1 MSTGFSQTTGI
12 DTGSLEDMLGGGEIR
27 SRVIPGLAAVVATP
41 ASADVPAYGAGT
53 IGNANGDGNGNGHR
67 NTAIPVID
75 TAARIAALTGEAPP
89 VTHAAIAAAIAG
101 TVPAATTGA
110 PSAAAAGAAPAVMIL
125 DGTPDHASLAMHTKR
140 SLRTAAPL
148 LAADAMALAA
158 AGLMTQLLLR
168 LLGLDVSD
176 VLGAAA
182 PLALVPLVI
191 GYWICGLYSEVWVHP
206 ALELRQATHVTTV
219 ALLAAA
225 LAGWWSPPLAAWCAA
240 AWVLVVPLVPLARA
254 AARHCCAGLPWW
266 GFPTLVIGSGAGADR
281 LARLLTRSRTCG
293 LRPVL
298 LTDPDSACRASVV
311 PVMNDPAVLRSMVR
325 SKGIRHAVLC
335 LSDLP
340 AAKVNEAF
348 DRYGALA
355 SHLLVVSDTPP
366 LPTLWGAQRV
376 CGLGGVE
383 VRNGL
388 LLAPLRVVKRAMD
401 VAVASAVLV
410 LGFPLFAAIALMV
423 KLSGPGGV
431 LYGHQR
437 IGRYGRKFTAWKF
450 RTMHRG
456 ADALLRQHFDRFP
469 AARLEWERDQKLRDD
484 PRVTKVGHFLRR
496 LSLDELPQM
505 WNVLRGEMSVVGPRP
520 IVDDEVARYGDAF
533 GLYAGV
539 KPGITGLW
547 QVSGR
552 TDVGYEMRVRLD
564 EFYVRHWSPWLD
576 AYLLVRTVV
585 ALLCRRGAY

>member
-1 MSTGFSQTTGI
+1 MTTSFSQATGI
-12 DTGSLEDMLGGGEIR
+12 DTGSLEDLLGEAGGR
-27 SRVIPGLAAVVATP
+27 PRVIPGLAPVAAP
-41 ASADVPAYGAGT
+41 ASSVDHPDAGLAP
-53 IGNANGDGNGNGHR
+53 GG
-67 NTAIPVID
+67 
-75 TAARIAALTGEAPP
+75 RIAELT
-89 VTHAAIAAAIAG
+89 
-101 TVPAATTGA
+101 
-110 PSAAAAGAAPAVMIL
+110 AAAA
-125 DGTPDHASLAMHTKR
+125 HAGLATVPQIDSTADYPTLALHAQR

-148 LAADAMALAA
+148 LAADAAALVL
-158 AGLMTQLLLR
+158 AGLLAQATLWLFSVDAPAAF
-168 LLGLDVSD
+168 GV
-176 VLGAAA
+176 AA
-182 PLALVPLVI
+182 PLALLPVI
-191 GYWICGLYSEVWVHP
+191 VGYWMWGLYSEVWIHP
-206 ALELRQATHVTTV
+206 ALELRQATLVTTG

-225 LAGWWSPPLAAWCAA
+225 LAGWWAPMMTAFCLLAWLPAVA
-240 AWVLVVPLVPLARA
+240 LVPLGRALARY
-254 AARHCCAGLPWW
+254 CCAGRGWW
-266 GFPTLVIGSGAGADR
+266 GFPTLVIGSGEGADR
-281 LARLLTRSRTCG
+281 LARMLSLSRTCG
-293 LRPVL
+293 LRPAL
-298 LTDPDSACRASVV
+298 LTDPDALCRASIV

-340 AAKVNEAF
+340 AAKVAKAF
-348 DRYGALA
+348 DQYGAMA
-355 SHLLVVSDTPP
+355 SHLLVVCDTPP
-366 LPTLWGAQRV
+366 LPALWGAQRV

-401 VAVASAVLV
+401 VGIALTVLV
-410 LGFPLFAAIALMV
+410 VAFPLFAAIALSV
-423 KLSGPGGV
+423 KMSGPGGM
-431 LYGHQR
+431 LYGHRR

-456 ADALLRQHFDRFP
+456 ADVLLRQHFERFP

-484 PRVTKVGHFLRR
+484 PRVTKVGQILRR

-533 GLYAGV
+533 ELYAGV

-552 TDVGYEMRVRLD
+552 TDVGYDMRVRLD
-564 EFYVRHWSPWLD
+564 EFYVRHWTPWLD
-576 AYLLVRTVV
+576 AYVLVRTVV